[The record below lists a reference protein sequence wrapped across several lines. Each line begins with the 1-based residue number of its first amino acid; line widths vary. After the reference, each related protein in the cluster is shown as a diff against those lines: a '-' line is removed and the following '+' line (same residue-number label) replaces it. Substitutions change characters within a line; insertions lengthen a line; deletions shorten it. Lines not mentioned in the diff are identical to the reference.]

1 MSQCIQPCSGTA
13 RTVVRKEGVLMAVDR
28 PQLCI
33 PHGIDLRKCIRCYEA
48 LRDKTNESRVAADQ
62 TITACQYG
70 STMELYWQAIFFA
83 QIAPWLRFCSA
94 PFPRI
99 FAALPACAAIAWHIP
114 RRLCGDSYTP
124 MRSFPSCARP
134 EKFPGR
140 SHSKRRGGTWADRKA
155 FSQMLHIVTYSQTAQ
170 VLR

>member
-1 MSQCIQPCSGTA
+1 
-13 RTVVRKEGVLMAVDR
+13 MAVDR

-99 FAALPACAAIAWHIP
+99 FAALPACAAIAWQFLRISCGDCMAYSPQIVRGFLHTYAQLPVMREAGKIP
-114 RRLCGDSYTP
+114 RQI
-124 MRSFPSCARP
+124 A
-134 EKFPGR
+134 
-140 SHSKRRGGTWADRKA
+140 
-155 FSQMLHIVTYSQTAQ
+155 
-170 VLR
+170 